1 MNGLLLFNTAS
12 AFLSS
17 VLLIFLIL
25 ASFGRIRE
33 SEVTGYYHLG
43 LLFLLLSLFIGEA
56 GELLTAD
63 FCEQKLIDKNMSVTL
78 AMLFSGIFAS
88 MSNIA
93 FSGYLCGGS
102 EKKGLARLPMVL
114 TAVLTLLYI
123 PAELLPVYDS
133 SIFPVFGAMELII
146 SFIYIIFSLGLE
158 NGRLWLGAAVMLPIC
173 MHVLEMVIPD
183 LRLTGF
189 GMTLM
194 YQIAFMNYQVQT
206 ENKLMQRDIELADT
220 KVRLLMQQISPHFIF
235 NSLQVIQGLCDDEPE
250 KVKPAIAHFSEYLRG
265 NLESLTANELIPFK
279 RELEH
284 TGEYIKLEQLS
295 DGREFEVEY
304 RLGAEE
310 FMMPPLILQPIVENA
325 IRYGIG
331 THSSGG
337 RILVETEEDAYQI
350 IIRVSDDGQG
360 DDHSTEKQK
369 NRQSVGLKNI
379 RGRLQAQC
387 GGRLI
392 IDKRE
397 DGTTVSVIMPKK
409 R

>member
-1 MNGLLLFNTAS
+1 MNGLLLFNTA
-12 AFLSS
+12 ATFLSA
-17 VLLIFLIL
+17 VLLVFLIL
-25 ASFGRIRE
+25 ASFGRRRE
-33 SEVTGYYHLG
+33 SELISYFHSG
-43 LLFLLLSLFIGEA
+43 LLFLLLALFIGEC
-56 GELLTAD
+56 GEFLTND
-63 FCEQKLIDKNMSVTL
+63 FCEQRLIDKETSLLMTRL
-78 AMLFSGIFAS
+78 LSGIFVS

-93 FSGYLCGGS
+93 FSFYLCGGTD
-102 EKKGLARLPMVL
+102 KKGAARLPVAL
-114 TAVLTLLYI
+114 IAALTLIYI
-123 PAELLPVYDS
+123 PVEIILNTDAGIY
-133 SIFPVFGAMELII
+133 PVFGSMQLII
-146 SFIYIIFSLGLE
+146 SFFYIIFSLGLE
-158 NGRLWLGAAVMLPIC
+158 NRRLWLGAAVMLPISL
-173 MHVLEMVIPD
+173 HVLEMVIPY

-194 YQIAFMNYQVQT
+194 YQIAYMNYQVQT
-206 ENKLMQRDIELADT
+206 ENELMQRDIELADT

-235 NSLQVIQGLCDDEPE
+235 NSLQVIQGLCDEEPE

-265 NLESLTANELIPFK
+265 NLESLTADELIPFK

-295 DGREFEVEY
+295 EGREFEVEY
-304 RLGAEE
+304 RLGAEN
-310 FMMPPLILQPIVENA
+310 FLMPPLILQPIVENA

-331 THSSGG
+331 THSVGG
-337 RILVETEEDAYQI
+337 RIVVETEEDAYQVV
-350 IIRVSDDGQG
+350 IRVSDDGQG

>member
-1 MNGLLLFNTAS
+1 MSGLVLFNTAAS
-12 AFLSS
+12 FLSA
-17 VLLIFLIL
+17 VLLVFLIL
-25 ASFGRIRE
+25 ASFGRKRE
-33 SEVTGYYHLG
+33 DELVRYFHAG
-43 LLFLLLSLFIGEA
+43 LLFLLLALFIGEA
-56 GELLTAD
+56 GECLTSEL
-63 FCEQKLIDKNMSVTL
+63 CGQKQMDKEMLVKLTL
-78 AMLFSGIFAS
+78 LFSGIFAS
-88 MSNIA
+88 FSNIS
-93 FSGYLCGGS
+93 FSFYICGGT
-102 EKKGLARLPMVL
+102 EKKGAERLPVRLIAIL
-114 TAVLTLLYI
+114 TALYI
-123 PAELLPVYDS
+123 PAELLLDFEGGVYP
-133 SIFPVFGAMELII
+133 IFGAIQLFI
-146 SFIYIIFSLGLE
+146 SFMYIILSLGHE
-158 NGRLWLGAAVMLPIC
+158 NRRLWLGAAVMLPIFL
-173 MHVLEMVIPD
+173 HVLEMMIPY
-183 LRLTGF
+183 LRLTAF

-194 YQIAFMNYQVQT
+194 YQIAYMNYQVQT
-206 ENKLMQRDIELADT
+206 ENELMQRDIELADT

-279 RELEH
+279 REMEH

-304 RLGAEE
+304 RLGAED

-331 THSSGG
+331 THSVGG
-337 RILVETEEDAYQI
+337 RIVVETEEDAYQVV
-350 IIRVSDDGQG
+350 IRVSDDGQG

-369 NRQSVGLKNI
+369 NRQSVGLKNV
-379 RGRLQAQC
+379 RGRLAAQC

-409 R
+409 